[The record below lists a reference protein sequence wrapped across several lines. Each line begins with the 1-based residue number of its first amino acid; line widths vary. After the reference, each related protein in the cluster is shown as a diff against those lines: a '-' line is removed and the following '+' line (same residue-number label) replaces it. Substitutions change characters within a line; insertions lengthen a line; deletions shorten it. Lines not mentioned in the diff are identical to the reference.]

1 MVAFNDF
8 VLSQLPAPPGRVL
21 ELGCGDRGGVVF
33 ELEAAGYDS
42 LGIDPHA
49 PEGPRFRRIALDE
62 LDDDGQF
69 VAVVASRV
77 LHHVEPLAPA
87 LEKLAGL
94 APLIVVDD
102 FGPERVD
109 DDAQEWYEGQ
119 HRALR
124 LAGQEPTGPARLDEW
139 RTHHPKLH
147 PSHVVLAALRERYDE
162 RFFEWRPYLYRW
174 LGGVATEQLEETLVA
189 TDAIPAIGFRFVG
202 TATES

>member
-21 ELGCGDRGGVVF
+21 ELGCGDRGGVVL
-33 ELEAAGYDS
+33 ELEAAGYDP

-62 LDDDGQF
+62 LDDDGPF

-87 LEKLAGL
+87 LAKLAGL

-147 PSHVVLAALRERYDE
+147 PSHVVLEALRERYDE
-162 RFFEWRPYLYRW
+162 TFFEWRPYLYRW
-174 LGGVATEQLEETLVA
+174 LGGFATEQLEETLVA

-202 TATES
+202 TATER

>member
-21 ELGCGDRGGVVF
+21 ELGCGDRGGVVL
-33 ELEAAGYDS
+33 ELEAAGYDP

-62 LDDDGQF
+62 LDDDGPF

-87 LEKLAGL
+87 LTKLAGL

-147 PSHVVLAALRERYDE
+147 PSHVVLEALRERYDE
-162 RFFEWRPYLYRW
+162 TFFEWRPYLYRW
-174 LGGVATEQLEETLVA
+174 LGGFATEQLEETLVA

-202 TATES
+202 TATER